1 MKKTKKPLG
10 LYIHIPFCLKKCA
23 YCDFYSCTGCD
34 PDLVHHYI
42 SSCMLQMEDLSESCR
57 GYEVDTVYVGGGTP
71 TTLPI
76 KEFERLLSAVERNF
90 KLSKYAEI
98 TTEANPATA
107 DKKYLKALRKLGVNR
122 LSIGFQSANISE
134 LKLLGRIHTVEDFA
148 NMYKDARAAGFDN
161 ISVDLMYGIPAQ
173 SMQSFQSTLEYV
185 CDMNPEHLSLYC
197 LKIEE
202 GTPFHEMRD
211 SLELP
216 GEDAEYDMYMWAVD
230 YLRGRGYDRYEI
242 SNFAKEGYYS
252 RHNYKYWNADE
263 YIGIGTAAHS
273 YFGGERYSIIKN
285 IYDFIDGIEIPETNM
300 KLIEGSKT
308 LSFRERMSEYVML
321 RMRLDEGVN
330 AADFETLFGTDFH
343 GFCGKHLD
351 EYVKDGFVIR
361 EGRNYRFSSK
371 GMFVSNYILSTV
383 LDFEPDTSF
392 A

>member
-1 MKKTKKPLG
+1 MKKEKKHLG
-10 LYIHIPFCLKKCA
+10 LYIHIPFCLRKCA
-23 YCDFYSCTGCD
+23 YCDFYSCVGANEE
-34 PDLVHHYI
+34 LVHHYI
-42 SSCMLQMEDLSESCR
+42 SSCMLQMEDISENCR
-57 GYEVDTVYVGGGTP
+57 GYEIDTVYIGGGTP

-76 KEFERLLSAVERNF
+76 KEFERLLSSVERNF

-107 DKKYLKALRKLGVNR
+107 DKKYLKALRKIGVNR

-148 NMYKDARAAGFDN
+148 NIYKDARAAGFDN

-173 SMQSFQSTLEYV
+173 SMQSFQSTLGYV

-202 GTPFHEMRD
+202 GTPFFEMRD
-211 SLELP
+211 RLELP

-230 YLRGRGYDRYEI
+230 HLRRRGYERYEI
-242 SNFAKEGYYS
+242 SNFSKPGFES
-252 RHNYKYWNADE
+252 RHNLKYWNADE

-273 YFGGERYSIIKN
+273 YFGGERYSVIKN
-285 IYDFIDGIEIPETNM
+285 IHDFIDGIEIPETNM

-308 LSFRERMSEYVML
+308 LYQREKMSEYVML
-321 RMRLDEGVN
+321 RMRLEAGVN
-330 AADFETLFGTDFH
+330 ARDFEARFGTDLH
-343 GFCGKHLD
+343 SFCGKYLD
-351 EYVKDGFVIR
+351 EYVDAGFVIR
-361 EGRNYRFSSK
+361 EAGNYRFSSK

-383 LDFEPDTSF
+383 LDFEADSTF

>member
-42 SSCMLQMEDLSESCR
+42 SSCMLQMEDISESCR
-57 GYEVDTVYVGGGTP
+57 GYEIDTVYVGGGTP

-202 GTPFHEMRD
+202 GTPFCEMRD

-242 SNFAKEGYYS
+242 SNFA
-252 RHNYKYWNADE
+252 
-263 YIGIGTAAHS
+263 
-273 YFGGERYSIIKN
+273 
-285 IYDFIDGIEIPETNM
+285 
-300 KLIEGSKT
+300 
-308 LSFRERMSEYVML
+308 
-321 RMRLDEGVN
+321 
-330 AADFETLFGTDFH
+330 
-343 GFCGKHLD
+343 
-351 EYVKDGFVIR
+351 
-361 EGRNYRFSSK
+361 
-371 GMFVSNYILSTV
+371 
-383 LDFEPDTSF
+383 
-392 A
+392 